1 MPADPPAS
9 APAPRPWYATAS
21 YGLSMAVGAAVA
33 VLGFAPKVTP
43 ADALMVVGGLALLFT
58 PMAAAAGALRL
69 QESSEGRGRFAT
81 ALALA
86 AALALPPLAILGAA
100 LKAVTHHRGLG
111 GVTFAV
117 LGFAVVV
124 GALVV
129 GRRLAAWASLRP
141 GVAPWARRFS
151 IGVAIVA
158 ALLAVVGAGWLRS
171 GRLDVVLLLLAP
183 VLGARAPL
191 IRARWVGRL
200 SWAVTAVCAL
210 VALGLALG
218 RPLGD
223 AVGQDV
229 PLVDGV
235 LSAARMVAGSE
246 SGAEAAPPAEGVSAP
261 ADGASTPADAVGA
274 PAGATS
280 VPAGR

>member
-1 MPADPPAS
+1 MAAAPPAS
-9 APAPRPWYATAS
+9 ASASALAPRPWYATAS

-58 PMAAAAGALRL
+58 PMAAAAGALRC
-69 QESSEGRGRFAT
+69 QEPDEARSRLAT

-86 AALALPPLAILGAA
+86 AALALPPLAIVGAA

-111 GVTFAV
+111 GVTFAA
-117 LGFAVVV
+117 LGLAIVV

-129 GRRLAAWASLRP
+129 GRRLAGWASLRP
-141 GVAPWARRFS
+141 GVAPWARRFAV
-151 IGVAIVA
+151 GVAVLA
-158 ALLAVVGAGWLRS
+158 ALAAVAGAGWLRS

-191 IRARWVGRL
+191 IRALWVGRL

-210 VALGLALG
+210 LALGLALG
-218 RPLGD
+218 QPLGE

-235 LSAARMVAGSE
+235 LSAARMVAGSDVASE
-246 SGAEAAPPAEGVSAP
+246 GAEKAP
-261 ADGASTPADAVGA
+261 D
-274 PAGATS
+274 PAGS
-280 VPAGR
+280 R

>member
-1 MPADPPAS
+1 
-9 APAPRPWYATAS
+9 
-21 YGLSMAVGAAVA
+21 
-33 VLGFAPKVTP
+33 
-43 ADALMVVGGLALLFT
+43 
-58 PMAAAAGALRL
+58 
-69 QESSEGRGRFAT
+69 
-81 ALALA
+81 
-86 AALALPPLAILGAA
+86 
-100 LKAVTHHRGLG
+100 HRGLG

-117 LGFAVVV
+117 LGLAVAV

-129 GRRLAAWASLRP
+129 GRRLAAWVALRP

-151 IGVAIVA
+151 IGM
-158 ALLAVVGAGWLRS
+158 AVVVALAAVAGAGWLRA

-191 IRARWVGRL
+191 IRAPWVGRL

-218 RPLGD
+218 RPLGE

-235 LSAARMVAGSE
+235 LSAARLVAGSE
-246 SGAEAAPPAEGVSAP
+246 ASPEGAEGASGPADTPSAPSAP
-261 ADGASTPADAVGA
+261 AGS
-274 PAGATS
+274 
-280 VPAGR
+280 R